1 MCPACIATGAWIVA
15 GATSTG
21 GLTAFVVSKLRRPK
35 KPDEGLT
42 SDEVAPNT

>member
-21 GLTAFVVSKLRRPK
+21 GLTAFVLSKLQRKTQVKQDNDP
-35 KPDEGLT
+35 EQEISL
-42 SDEVAPNT
+42 